1 MSMLSASLQ
10 PTLRRADWDGL
21 GQVTTQVLLLYRQQP
36 GRRSLRLLAKLGITT
51 KYVTLWSQDQVE
63 AATLAGFD
71 MILYEADNTD
81 MAEIRATLTWV
92 RTSSKAPL
100 VVLMN
105 VAHAEQMLM
114 ALAAGADAVLTPPM
128 KPALVV
134 AHCRALLRRWQHG
147 GHPQSIVAAVTASQ

>member
-1 MSMLSASLQ
+1 MFSASLQ
-10 PTLRRADWDGL
+10 PTLRRADWDDPV
-21 GQVTTQVLLLYRQQP
+21 QDATQVLLLYRQQEP
-36 GRRSLRLLAKLGITT
+36 GQRSLRLLAKLGITA
-51 KYVTLWSQDQVE
+51 KHRTLWPHDQVE
-63 AATLAGFD
+63 AATLVGFD

>member
-1 MSMLSASLQ
+1 M
-10 PTLRRADWDGL
+10 
-21 GQVTTQVLLLYRQQP
+21 
-36 GRRSLRLLAKLGITT
+36 
-51 KYVTLWSQDQVE
+51 
-63 AATLAGFD
+63 LAGFD

-105 VAHAEQMLM
+105 VAHAEQMLI

-128 KPALVV
+128 KQTIAV
-134 AHCRALLRRWQHG
+134 AHCRALLRRWRCA
-147 GHPQSIVAAVTASQ
+147 GHKQPMVATVTASQQ